1 MGVSGLQLSFVDA
14 SLDRFHVVARPSGLL
29 YGTPHRPGGPVLQ
42 VPLRL
47 LAILGPDYTPLQS
60 VGAGERVDA
69 LLGYGFAAFPPP
81 LHLFF
86 ELVPDLLEG
95 GLARPVEGL
104 IEDGMHDPVSGNR
117 REGGHEH
124 EERREPDAHAKAGPE
139 LAPRLRREPLPG
151 PSPEV

>member
-1 MGVSGLQLSFVDA
+1 MGVSGLQLSFVDTR
-14 SLDRFHVVARPSGLL
+14 LDRFDVLARSSGFL

-47 LAILGPDYTPLQS
+47 LAILGPDYAPLQP

-69 LLGYGFAAFPPP
+69 LLGHGFAALPQP
-81 LHLFF
+81 LHLVL

-104 IEDGMHDPVSGNR
+104 AEDGVHDLVGGYGS
-117 REGGHEH
+117 EGGNEH
-124 EERREPDAHAKAGPE
+124 EERREPDAHAEAGPE
-139 LAPRLRREPLPG
+139 LAPRLRGEPLLGLP
-151 PSPEV
+151 PEV